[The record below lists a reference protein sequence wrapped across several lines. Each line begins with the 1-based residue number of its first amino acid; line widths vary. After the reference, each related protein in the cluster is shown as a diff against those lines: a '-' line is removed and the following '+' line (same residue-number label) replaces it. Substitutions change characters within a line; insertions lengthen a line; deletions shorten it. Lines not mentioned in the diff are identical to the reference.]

1 MKILITGSSGLIGSA
16 LIPLLADQGHH
27 LVRMVRRLTAPG
39 EDAVV
44 WDPSAAKLELRAL
57 EQMDAVV
64 HLAGENIGAARWNKA
79 RKKRM
84 RNSRVVG
91 TRLLSESLAQLAAP
105 PRVLICA
112 SAVGYYGSRGDEILT
127 EASSPG
133 TGFLAD
139 VCQEWEEAAEPAR
152 QKGIRVVNLRIGMV
166 LSSKGGALPAML
178 PAFKAGAGGKLGSGR
193 QFVSWITIDDLT
205 RAITHALATEA
216 LSGPV
221 NAVSPNPVRNMEM
234 TKVLGRVLRR
244 PTFCSVP
251 ALALRLLLGEMA
263 DALLLSSQRV
273 EPRRLLDTGFTFQF
287 DNFETA
293 LRHVLARV

>member
-16 LIPLLADQGHH
+16 LIPLLANQGHR
-27 LVRMVRRLTAPG
+27 LVRMVRRLTAPDQ
-39 EDAVV
+39 DAVV

-139 VCQEWEEAAEPAR
+139 ICQEWEAAAEPAR

>member
-1 MKILITGSSGLIGSA
+1 MKILITGASGLIGSA
-16 LIPLLADQGHH
+16 LIPVLAGQGHQV
-27 LVRMVRRLTAPG
+27 VRMVRRPAAPG
-39 EDAVV
+39 VDAVL
-44 WDPSAAKLELRAL
+44 WDPAAGKLELSGL
-57 EQMDAVV
+57 ERSDAVV
-64 HLAGENIGAARWNKA
+64 HLAGENVGAARWNSA
-79 RKKRM
+79 RKERM

-91 TRLLSESLAQLAAP
+91 TRLLSESLAQLSAP
-105 PRVLICA
+105 PRVLVCA
-112 SAVGYYGSRGDEILT
+112 SAVGFYGSRGDEILT

-133 TGFLAD
+133 TGFLAE
-139 VCQEWEEAAEPAR
+139 VCQEWEAAAEPAR

-205 RAITHALATEA
+205 RAMTHALATEA

-234 TKVLGRVLRR
+234 TKALGRVLRR

-251 ALALRLLLGEMA
+251 AFALQLLLGEMA

-287 DNFETA
+287 DSFETA
-293 LRHVLARV
+293 LRHVLGGT